1 MKVSIGKKVGFSLT
15 VMALLVLLT
24 GLAGLQGINN
34 LSNTLAYLTGPAW
47 DTADGAMEGTIEIE
61 AEVIALQ
68 DTLLGAIDSAAGL
81 EKMSAAA
88 AGADEALERMISAGL
103 LLEGQTGVLNEKIA
117 AFRSI
122 NSRIIDIYQQRLANE
137 KRAGEILA
145 DLNQEMG
152 VLEDQ
157 VETNMDDNALLS
169 MTPFEIQRYWDIA
182 DALMETR
189 IGMLTAAHALSMVTR
204 GGDHESY
211 VTVMESGLTQAEEEI
226 AALENIRNVVA
237 DKLKDASG
245 IDKIRSSFDEYRT
258 AVKEALDS
266 YRLYKQEKMT
276 LDGVI
281 RELLDVIAD
290 IEESADGQVEGQMD
304 NIASTI
310 SFANTLVTITIIL
323 GLLIAAA
330 GTLVSF
336 RFLVKPIWDVANA
349 LHDIAERGGDLTRTI
364 PVKGS
369 DETADLA
376 RGFNAFIGR
385 TREIIS
391 EVKQASDNVA
401 HEALTLTSI
410 ISETSQGAN
419 SQKGETEQV
428 ASAVT
433 EMVATVS
440 SVAGHASNAADI
452 SNRAGSSARNGSS
465 LVKETSHQINRLA
478 QDMQQASE
486 TINQLH
492 SNTETIGGVLD
503 VIKTIAEQTNLLAL
517 NAAIEAARAGEQG
530 RGFAVVAD
538 EVRTLAS
545 RTQESTTEIEAMI
558 ENLQQGAQ
566 KAVQV
571 ISSSQAQTEKT
582 TVQAAEV
589 EKAIDQIVEAVN
601 EILTIN
607 QQIAVATTE
616 QESASNLIGQ
626 NAQTIHTIAE
636 QTASKAS
643 QAENSTRLLQ
653 DESARMQQSVARF
666 VV

>member
-336 RFLVKPIWDVANA
+336 RFLVKPIRDVANA

>member
-1 MKVSIGKKVGFSLT
+1 V
-15 VMALLVLLT
+15 
-24 GLAGLQGINN
+24 
-34 LSNTLAYLTGPAW
+34 
-47 DTADGAMEGTIEIE
+47 
-61 AEVIALQ
+61 
-68 DTLLGAIDSAAGL
+68 IDSAPGL

-204 GGDHESY
+204 GGDHESHM
-211 VTVMESGLTQAEEEI
+211 TVLESGLTQAEEEI

-336 RFLVKPIWDVANA
+336 RFLVKPIRDVANA

>member
-281 RELLDVIAD
+281 RELLDVIAE

-336 RFLVKPIWDVANA
+336 RFLVKPIRDVANA

>member
-204 GGDHESY
+204 GGDHESHM
-211 VTVMESGLTQAEEEI
+211 TVLESGLTQAEEEI

-336 RFLVKPIWDVANA
+336 RFLVKPIRDVANA